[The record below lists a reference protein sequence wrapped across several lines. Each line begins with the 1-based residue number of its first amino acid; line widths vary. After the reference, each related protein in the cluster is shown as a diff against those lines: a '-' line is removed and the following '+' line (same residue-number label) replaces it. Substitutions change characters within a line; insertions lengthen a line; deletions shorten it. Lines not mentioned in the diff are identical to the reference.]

1 MPWLDQGA
9 IISALRDYSW
19 PGNVRELENVLQRAL
34 VLAEDG
40 AITASDI
47 LIDNALRNWRGTA
60 ENHGRRFPP
69 ERGAAQV

>member
-9 IISALRDYSW
+9 INSLRDYSW

-47 LIDNALRNWRGTA
+47 LIDNALRNVGEGLQRTMGDA
-60 ENHGRRFPP
+60 FRQS
-69 ERGAAQV
+69 AAQA